1 MNFIAEQV
9 DTPPECFFS
18 EHEFALPHIK
28 ASGLQRTRFINAEK
42 NAVMYILAIAPQLK
56 QLDEITG
63 LLFVA
68 STALPFT
75 ASRYGGVGAEK
86 ILIQSLIL
94 SAEMETLRTEIMS
107 LLAQALETYRMCD
120 AATFW
125 LPTET

>member
-9 DTPPECFFS
+9 DTPPERFFS

-86 ILIQSLIL
+86 ILIQSLTL
-94 SAEMETLRTEIMS
+94 NAQMETQRTGIMS
-107 LLAQALETYRMCD
+107 LLVQALETYRVWY
-120 AATFW
+120 ARAFW
-125 LPTET
+125 MEDLI

>member
-9 DTPPECFFS
+9 DTLPERFFS

-28 ASGLQRTRFINAEK
+28 ANGLQRTRFINAEK
-42 NAVMYILAIAPQLK
+42 NAVLYILAIGPQLK
-56 QLDEITG
+56 QLDVITG

-86 ILIQSLIL
+86 ILIQSLTL
-94 SAEMETLRTEIMS
+94 NAQMETQRTEIMS
-107 LLAQALETYRMCD
+107 LLVQALETYRVWY
-120 AATFW
+120 ARAFW
-125 LPTET
+125 MEDLI

>member
-9 DTPPECFFS
+9 ETPPKRFFS

-42 NAVMYILAIAPQLK
+42 NAVLYILAIAPQLK
-56 QLDEITG
+56 QLDEISG

-86 ILIQSLIL
+86 ILIQSL
-94 SAEMETLRTEIMS
+94 TLNAQMKTQRTEIMS
-107 LLAQALETYRMCD
+107 LLVQALETYRVWH
-120 AATFW
+120 ARAFW
-125 LPTET
+125 MEDLI